1 MITICKVYPLR
12 KEDQNLLKSLST
24 TFTSTKKIV
33 RDIIALAMQG
43 IVMVSLATLIM
54 PLEKMMK
61 LIDNF

>member
-1 MITICKVYPLR
+1 MIKIRKVYHLR
-12 KEDQNLLKSLST
+12 KEDHNLLKSLST

-43 IVMVSLATLIM
+43 IVMVSLAMLIM
-54 PLEKMMK
+54 PSEKMMK